1 MPYRTDP
8 IRSAQHRELL
18 AEAARASLALSGRSA
33 EIEAQ
38 RHLPQDIADSLA
50 NAGLYRLLTPQAH
63 GGHEAHPATF
73 YAVIEQLGP
82 IAKVDTSARLE
93 GRNMTMVLAPEKKAP
108 VKKERTPG
116 EAKSGSDEAADAGSD
131 DGDLPIEAE
140 THDSQPEQTQ
150 APEPEPEPEVEEQA
164 VEAAGD
170 AV

>member
-18 AEAARASLALSGRSA
+18 DEAARASRALSGRSA

-73 YAVIEQLGP
+73 YAVIEQL
-82 IAKVDTSARLE
+82 AR
-93 GRNMTMVLAPEKKAP
+93 
-108 VKKERTPG
+108 
-116 EAKSGSDEAADAGSD
+116 ADAATAWCCFISCTAS
-131 DGDLPIEAE
+131 LLA
-140 THDSQPEQTQ
+140 
-150 APEPEPEPEVEEQA
+150 AYLPEPEASAIFSRPDLK
-164 VEAAGD
+164 AAGVF
-170 AV
+170 APRGVPL